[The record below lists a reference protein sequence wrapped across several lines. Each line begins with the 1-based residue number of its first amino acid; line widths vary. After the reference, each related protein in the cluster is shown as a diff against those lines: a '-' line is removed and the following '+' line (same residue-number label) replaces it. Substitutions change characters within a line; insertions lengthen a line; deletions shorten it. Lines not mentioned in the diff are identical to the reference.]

1 MTGSTGP
8 AGATGAVGF
17 TGATGPQGLAAAGA
31 SHCTVTAPT
40 LLLGGTA
47 SVTGTWDVPM
57 TTTTYGVIVE
67 PSTSSLLGS
76 VSWQVVTKTT
86 TQVTLTVKA
95 LVAIASSG
103 TLYLSAVR

>member
-1 MTGSTGP
+1 MT
-8 AGATGAVGF
+8 A
-17 TGATGPQGLAAAGA
+17 
-31 SHCTVTAPT
+31 
-40 LLLGGTA
+40 
-47 SVTGTWDVPM
+47 
-57 TTTTYGVIVE
+57 TTYGVIVE

-86 TQVTLTVKA
+86 AQVTLTVKA

>member
-1 MTGSTGP
+1 MYRFNWSPPGP
-8 AGATGAVGF
+8 PEQWASPGDRTS
-17 TGATGPQGLAAAGA
+17 GLAAAGA